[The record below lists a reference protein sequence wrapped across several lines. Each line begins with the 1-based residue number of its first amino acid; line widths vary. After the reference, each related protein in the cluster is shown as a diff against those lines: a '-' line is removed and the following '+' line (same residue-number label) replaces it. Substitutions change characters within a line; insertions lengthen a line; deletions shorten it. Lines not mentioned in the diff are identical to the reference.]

1 MTRIEI
7 VPARGAL
14 LAVVASV
21 VPALLASAQTIE
33 DVAASNLSS
42 TAAAVTWTT
51 DVPTDGTVNY
61 GTTTSLGSSS
71 SDPRPD
77 DDVHAVPLSGLAEDT
92 QYYYEVVSNGVTDD
106 NGGAFYTFQTSVVGS
121 GVPYVVYGATT
132 MMDGATPATDVLV
145 TVTVT
150 GAGGTSSALTALSD
164 AGGSWALNLGNLKQ
178 TSDGQAYPYTPG
190 DALDVV
196 ASGAADGDA
205 STAETISGASPQLA
219 ATLVL
224 GGALATPDA
233 GGRPAASLTGAP
245 NPFRVSVTLRISSR
259 DRLSDATLEILDVR
273 GRRIRAERLGAA
285 VVGISRFVW
294 DGRDGTGVEVPD
306 GTYFYRVVHR
316 NGRTPAARITLAR

>member
-7 VPARGAL
+7 GATRGAL

-21 VPALLASAQTIE
+21 VPALVASAQTIE

-61 GTTTSLGSSS
+61 GTTTSLGGSS

-77 DDVHAVPLSGLAEDT
+77 DDVHAVSLSGLAEDT
-92 QYYYEVVSNGVTDD
+92 LYYYEVVSNGVTDD
-106 NGGAFYTFQTSVVGS
+106 NGGAFYTFRTSVVGS

-132 MMDGATPATDVLV
+132 MMDGTTPAVDVIV
-145 TVTVT
+145 MVTVT
-150 GAGGTSSALTALSD
+150 GVSGTSSALTTLSD
-164 AGGSWALNLGNLKQ
+164 AGGNWALNLGNLKE
-178 TSDGQAYPYTPG
+178 TSDGQAYAYAAG

-205 STAETISGASPQLA
+205 IAAETISGSSPQLVPP
-219 ATLVL
+219 LVL

-233 GGRPAASLTGAP
+233 GGRPSVALTGAP
-245 NPFRVSVTLRISSR
+245 NPFRASVTLSVSSR
-259 DRLSDATLEILDVR
+259 DPLAEAELEVLDVR
-273 GRRIRAERLGAA
+273 GRRVRVQRLGSVA
-285 VVGISRFVW
+285 VGINHFVW
-294 DGRDGTGVEVPD
+294 DGRDGSGVDVPA
-306 GTYFYRVVHR
+306 GAYFYRIVHR
-316 NGRTPAARITLAR
+316 DGRTPAARITLTR